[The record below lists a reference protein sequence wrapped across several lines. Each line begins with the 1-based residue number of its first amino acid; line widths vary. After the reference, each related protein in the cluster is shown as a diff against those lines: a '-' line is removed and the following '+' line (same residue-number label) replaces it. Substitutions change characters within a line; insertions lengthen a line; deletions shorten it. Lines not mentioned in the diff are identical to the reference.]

1 MNQPTYNVV
10 YSQSEKQYTFK
21 SIGKHG
27 NILKVVKFIEFQ
39 YNVYNLGFGD
49 FDPSKKQVDDTIVTN
64 NGDMTKVLATIV
76 SIIAEFLSANPVAHV
91 FFEGSTKSR
100 TRLYQ
105 IAINRYYDEFS
116 QTFEIFGLDGDK
128 FETFKKNKSYESF
141 LIRKMF

>member
-21 SIGKHG
+21 SIGKNG
-27 NILKVVKFIEFQ
+27 NILKVVKFVEFQ
-39 YNVYNLGFGD
+39 DNVYNLGFGD
-49 FDPSKKQVDDTIVTN
+49 FDPHKNQIDDTIVTD
-64 NGDMTKVLATIV
+64 NGDMTKVLATVV
-76 SIIAEFLSANPVAHV
+76 SIIVEFLSENPVAHV

-116 QTFEIFGLDGDK
+116 QTFEIFGLDGGN

>member
-27 NILKVVKFIEFQ
+27 NILKVVKFVEFQ
-39 YNVYNLGFGD
+39 DNVYNLGFGD
-49 FDPSKKQVDDTIVTN
+49 FDPHKNQIDDTTVTD
-64 NGDMTKVLATIV
+64 NGDMTKVLATVV
-76 SIIAEFLSANPVAHV
+76 SIIAEFLSENSSAHV

-116 QTFEIFGLDGDK
+116 QTFEIFGLDGDN